1 MREDQNVEWKK
12 SWQDDYL
19 KWICGFANAQG
30 GRLVLGKDD
39 AGKLTG
45 LAKADKLMK
54 DLPMYLS
61 SFSCISYYPDASIP
75 DQRTRTYRD
84 RFPPAAFTGLR
95 ARHSKAALH

>member
-1 MREDQNVEWKK
+1 LREDQNVEWKK

-45 LAKADKLMK
+45 LAKADKLME
-54 DLPMYLS
+54 DLPNKIRDLLGIMVQVNRKTSGGKDYLE
-61 SFSCISYYPDASIP
+61 IND
-75 DQRTRTYRD
+75 
-84 RFPPAAFTGLR
+84 GR
-95 ARHSKAALH
+95 A